1 MILVRIAVIL
11 LLWTSISDVSGQ
23 MRSGFGEMLRTFAID
38 PKRQQIGER
47 LYKFFLTK
55 ILAF

>member
-1 MILVRIAVIL
+1 MILVRVALIF
-11 LLWTSISDVSGQ
+11 LLWASLSHVSAQ

-47 LYKFFLTK
+47 LYNFS
-55 ILAF
+55 I